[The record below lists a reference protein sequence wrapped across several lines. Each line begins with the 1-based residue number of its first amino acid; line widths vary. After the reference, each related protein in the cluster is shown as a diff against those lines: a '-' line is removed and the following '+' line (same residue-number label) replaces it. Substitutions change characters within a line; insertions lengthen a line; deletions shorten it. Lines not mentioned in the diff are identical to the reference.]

1 MGVSPWQF
9 KDIDPQNNW
18 VEFSDTLWNYRWQQ
32 AIQLKP
38 DIVEIITWNDYGESH
53 YIGDINPNV
62 DLGQQAPNYVNGFVH
77 APWRIVANY
86 YIQWYKTGSPPAI
99 QNDQV
104 VFWYRSHPKAVTC
117 SGGFPVRNG

>member
-1 MGVSPWQF
+1 MW
-9 KDIDPQNNW
+9 D
-18 VEFSDTLWNYRWQQ
+18 YRWKQ
-32 AIQLKP
+32 AIQVKP

-77 APWRIVANY
+77 APWRIIANY

-99 QNDQV
+99 QVNIGPANHELKP
-104 VFWYRSHPKAVTC
+104 SLLM
-117 SGGFPVRNG
+117 